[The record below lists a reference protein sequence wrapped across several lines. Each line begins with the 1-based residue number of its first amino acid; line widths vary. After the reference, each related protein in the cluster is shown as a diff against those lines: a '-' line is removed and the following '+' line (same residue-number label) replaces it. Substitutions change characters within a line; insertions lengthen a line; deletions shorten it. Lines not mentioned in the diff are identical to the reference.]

1 MQDRIASYLKERMQ
15 LLGAISHDLQTPIT
29 RMKLRAEFIDE
40 STDKA
45 KLTPDLGEVERLVRE
60 GIEYARSA
68 HGTEEKPV
76 RIDLNDFLDS
86 LVCAYQDTGQQV
98 SLSGRQS
105 APLLT
110 RPHALRRVLGN
121 LIDNALKFSGA
132 AEVSIREGAQEV
144 SVFVQDRGPGIPQ
157 GELDAVL
164 QPFYRVE
171 GSRNRDTG
179 GTGLGL
185 AIAQLGRAHV

>member
-29 RMKLRAEFIDE
+29 RMKLRAEFMDE

-45 KLTPDLGEVERLVRE
+45 KLTQDLGEVERLVRE

-86 LVCAYQDTGQQV
+86 LVCDYQDTGQQV
-98 SLSGRQS
+98 GLSGRQS
-105 APLLT
+105 TPLLT
-110 RPHALRRVLGN
+110 RPHALRAEERRVG
-121 LIDNALKFSGA
+121 K
-132 AEVSIREGAQEV
+132 ECVSTC
-144 SVFVQDRGPGIPQ
+144 SYRGSPKP
-157 GELDAVL
+157 
-164 QPFYRVE
+164 
-171 GSRNRDTG
+171 
-179 GTGLGL
+179 
-185 AIAQLGRAHV
+185 